1 MKLDEII
8 TKINEGNKIEDLD
21 IEVKKRLPIMEKI
34 YLIEGYADEEVKSLG
49 LAEECTSIVDNIK
62 KINYGMKEIMT
73 VSTIM
78 FGYTNIDVVCE
89 GFYDKLMDSGIYDYV
104 IGFIDSEDYN
114 QFMILLENNIKQNI
128 NLFNSPI
135 VALSRLLIKAID
147 KIPDEKAMKKVIK
160 EIKNID
166 PKKLEELKQMVGRV
180 AGQK

>member
-34 YLIEGYADEEVKSLG
+34 YLIEGYVDEEVKSPG

-114 QFMILLENNIKQNI
+114 QFMILLENNIMQNI
-128 NLFNSPI
+128 NLFNNPMVVI
-135 VALSRLLIKAID
+135 NRLITELIN
-147 KIPDEKAMKKVIK
+147 KIPDKKAINKIVK

-166 PKKLEELKQMVGRV
+166 PKKMEELKEIVNRV
-180 AGQK
+180 AGQM